1 MKKIKKFKVKPRP
14 SAVLRG
20 LKALMGGTQPTPE
33 LEKAIETEIDRAQPV
48 YSTSALYD
56 TYDKQKTPAWAAAL
70 WQQSN
75 PESGAEPVAITLYAA
90 SIGAAFENELGD
102 ALGRGE
108 ALRSQILTALGD
120 EAAEQAAHFVYRLLG
135 DEAKD
140 EGCDLAPRAGLAA
153 ELQRDLLV
161 SLEADK
167 VQIQMDSLGHL
178 MPRFTK
184 TGYVLWWPPAKK
196 KK

>member
-1 MKKIKKFKVKPRP
+1 LKKIKKFKVKPRP
-14 SAVLRG
+14 SSVLRG

-33 LEKAIETEIDRAQPV
+33 LEKAIEAEITRAEPS
-48 YSTSALYD
+48 YSTAALYE
-56 TYDKQKTPAWAAAL
+56 TYDKQKTPSWAGAL
-70 WQQSN
+70 WQSN
-75 PESGAEPVAITLYAA
+75 PETGAEPVALTLYAA
-90 SIGAAFENELGD
+90 SIGPAIEGELGD

-120 EAAEQAAHFVYRLLG
+120 EAAEQAANFVYRLLG

-140 EGCDLAPRAGLAA
+140 EGCDLAPRSAVAP
-153 ELQRDLLV
+153 ELQRDLL
-161 SLEADK
+161 SALDAGK
-167 VQIQMDSLGHL
+167 VDIQMDSLGHL
-178 MPRFTK
+178 LPRFTK